1 MRKIASPRM
10 TQIVDGLAD
19 VDDESLIEP
28 GTMVVTLTRDGYVKR
43 TPLDTF
49 RAQGR
54 GGKGRTGA
62 GTREDDVVEADLRVV
77 AAQEPRQTAEDVVRV
92 PSADETAD
100 AILRASRALAEIRAR
115 EAEDERAGRDE
126 QLTRWHEIDRAAEDT
141 EGRDAGWTLARDE
154 PDYSPAG

>member
-1 MRKIASPRM
+1 M

-62 GTREDDVVEADLRVV
+62 GTREDDVVIRSFV
-77 AAQEPRQTAEDVVRV
+77 AHTHQYVLFFTSRGMAFREKVWWRD
-92 PSADETAD
+92 
-100 AILRASRALAEIRAR
+100 RARALAAPGPRA
-115 EAEDERAGRDE
+115 AGRGE
-126 QLTRWHEIDRAAEDT
+126 RHGGAAAAARR
-141 EGRDAGWTLARDE
+141 GAVGGAAPGLRDGAGQCA
-154 PDYSPAG
+154 A